1 MLKLVKFLSKKQ
13 TCYKDHCFLSYF
25 YILFH
30 SNSLMFRF
38 LYILFVFFLS
48 VFSLSS
54 QQVILD
60 EDFNDWS
67 ETNIVSYADSRGDAS
82 FTGIDF
88 SDVKISNDE
97 DHLFLYVDLSKE
109 INIQSSNNIT
119 LYIDADNNA
128 NTGLSKN
135 GIGAEIVYFFGA
147 RNGIYYGP
155 TFNRQ
160 IFHNDINLITLPTV
174 TSDKFE
180 MSLTRRFTY
189 GNAESVMG
197 NSIKVIFSDETINGD
212 RAPNQNGGYAYNFD
226 NSIKNNYPTFT
237 INKQEPNHVRFM
249 SYNVLRD
256 NLFEPFTQGAFRRIF
271 EATKPDIIGF
281 CEIYDYSSQQTADR
295 VQTYLPTAGNE
306 KWYNAEVNPDIRVVS
321 RYPIIDKRS
330 IDGNGAFLIDLG
342 TKQIVFIVV
351 HFPCCENDFDRQR
364 EVDNLMAFV
373 RNVRFGISPF
383 QVAQNTP
390 IVICGDTN
398 LVGLRAQQQT
408 IITGD
413 INNNIAFGV
422 DFDPDWDD
430 TPLEDAKPIVTNLP
444 STFTWNNPN
453 GSFSAGRL
461 DYVFYT
467 GSVMQLK
474 NAYSL
479 WTPSLNSAEL
489 SSSGLLANDV
499 EVASDHLPVICD
511 FFIDG
516 ISNIS
521 DVVLSDGNI
530 KFTQK
535 GEELT
540 VYMDQNFSNSK
551 KIIISDVTGR
561 IIQQHTVKQSEI
573 YKVLN
578 TNALIRNSIYILS
591 LVDKSGFRSIRFYR

>member
-1 MLKLVKFLSKKQ
+1 
-13 TCYKDHCFLSYF
+13 
-25 YILFH
+25 
-30 SNSLMFRF
+30 MFRF
-38 LYILFVFFLS
+38 LNIFFIFFLS

-119 LYIDADNNA
+119 LYIDTDNNA

-189 GNAESVMG
+189 GNSESEMG
-197 NSIKVIFSDETINGD
+197 NNIKIVLSDETINGD

-226 NSIKNNYPTFT
+226 NSIKNDYPTFT
-237 INKQEPNHVRFM
+237 INKQDPNHLRFM

-295 VQTYLPTAGNE
+295 VQTYLPSVGNE

-351 HFPCCENDFDRQR
+351 HFPCCENELDRQR

-413 INNNIAFGV
+413 INNNIAYGV

-489 SSSGLLANDV
+489 SSSGLLVNDV

-511 FFIDG
+511 FSIDG
-516 ISNIS
+516 VSNIS
-521 DVVLSDGNI
+521 DNSISDRSI
-530 KFTQK
+530 KFTQT
-535 GEELT
+535 EDEIT
-540 VYMDQNFSNSK
+540 VHFDQNIVGNQ
-551 KIIISDVTGR
+551 KIILSDVTGR
-561 IIQQHTVKQSEI
+561 VIQQHTVYSSDVQKVI
-573 YKVLN
+573 YIKNLVK
-578 TNALIRNSIYILS
+578 NSIYILS
-591 LVDKSGFRSIRFYR
+591 VVDKSGFRSVRFYW